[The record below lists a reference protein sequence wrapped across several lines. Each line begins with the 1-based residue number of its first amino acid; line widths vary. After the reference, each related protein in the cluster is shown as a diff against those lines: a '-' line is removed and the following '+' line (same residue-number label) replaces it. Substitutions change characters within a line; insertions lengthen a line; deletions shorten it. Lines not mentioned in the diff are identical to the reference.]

1 MGETMSLKKIAV
13 LKPKHHPKRKAAKAA
28 KKTCRPIKH

>member
-1 MGETMSLKKIAV
+1 MSLKKIAV
-13 LKPKHHPKRKAAKAA
+13 LKPKHAPKRKAATKPA